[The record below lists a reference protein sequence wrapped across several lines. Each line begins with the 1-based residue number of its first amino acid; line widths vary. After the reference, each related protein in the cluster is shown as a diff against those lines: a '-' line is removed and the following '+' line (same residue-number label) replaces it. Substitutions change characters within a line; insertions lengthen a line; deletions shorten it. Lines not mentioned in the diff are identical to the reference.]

1 MNDTILVNG
10 KSLPWLFVQRGFKIP
25 SFNFEI
31 KTDAV
36 NERAGSVFKS
46 RGLSEYRFDLPLVI
60 HNDFLSHS
68 GIKSHDDVLSEL
80 VKFLITTKQ
89 LNFN

>member
-46 RGLSEYRFDLPLVI
+46 RGLSEY
-60 HNDFLSHS
+60 
-68 GIKSHDDVLSEL
+68 
-80 VKFLITTKQ
+80 
-89 LNFN
+89 

>member
-36 NERAGSVFKS
+36 NGRAGSVFKS

-68 GIKSHDDVLSEL
+68 GIKSHDDVL
-80 VKFLITTKQ
+80 
-89 LNFN
+89 